1 MAANCA
7 EKLDAMTVAFL
18 NENTLGHTSY
28 LPRFA
33 AELRRRPELGIEP
46 RLLDALPL
54 PSDLARL
61 GDSSIRGLRKFGLDF
76 HSTRWRIA
84 TSRHLRRQLDALRQR
99 EKVDAVVLN
108 TQSMGLEL
116 EGLDRSVPVFVGMDA
131 TFQQLAAS
139 PWFAPNL
146 LSRCF
151 QPLTLTHLLRRER
164 ALFSRTDRFLPWS
177 VPVKDALIRNYGI
190 PASRISVLPPSMA
203 APPRRSSRA
212 QVGGKRPR
220 LLFVGGDFLR
230 KGGDLLQDCHRR
242 YLADRCDLVLVTQ
255 AELGAGPNQSV
266 RRGLIAGSAEWRECW
281 ETADVFVFP
290 SRLET
295 FGIVLLEA
303 LAFEVP
309 IVSSKAGAAVSLLGN
324 GQFGT
329 LLESVNTESLRD
341 AILAILESPDLS
353 GERSQQGREWF
364 EREFELGRNTERLA
378 GWLREAVESRR

>member
-1 MAANCA
+1 MI
-7 EKLDAMTVAFL
+7 VAFL

-54 PSDLARL
+54 PRDLERL
-61 GDSSIRGLRKFGLDF
+61 GNTSIRGLRKFGLDF
-76 HSTRWRIA
+76 HNTRWRIA

-116 EGLDRSVPVFVGMDA
+116 DGLDRSIPVFVGLDA

-146 LSRCF
+146 ISRCL
-151 QPLTLTHLLRRER
+151 QPLTLAQLLRRER
-164 ALFSRTDRFLPWS
+164 TLFSRTNRFLPWS
-177 VPVKDALIRNYGI
+177 ASVKESLLRNYGV
-190 PASRISVLPPSMA
+190 PASQISVLPPSMS
-203 APPRRSSRA
+203 APPRRSS
-212 QVGGKRPR
+212 QGKPGFKRPR

-230 KGGDLLQDCHRR
+230 KGGDLLQECHRR
-242 YLADRCDLVLVTQ
+242 YFADRCDLVLVTR
-255 AELGAGPNQSV
+255 AEIDAGPRQSV
-266 RRGLIAGSAEWRECW
+266 YRGLIAGSAEWRACW

-309 IVSSKAGAAVSLLGN
+309 IVSSRAGAAVSLLGD
-324 GQFGT
+324 GRYGT
-329 LLESVNTESLRD
+329 LLESETVESLRD
-341 AILAILESPDLS
+341 SIWAILESPDLY
-353 GERSQQGREWF
+353 GERSRQGREWF
-364 EREFELGRNTERLA
+364 EREFELGQNTERLA
-378 GWLREAVESRR
+378 GWLHEAMGARS

>member
-1 MAANCA
+1 MI
-7 EKLDAMTVAFL
+7 VAFL

-33 AELRRRPELGIEP
+33 SELRRRPELGIEP

-54 PSDLARL
+54 PQDLVRL
-61 GDSSIRGLRKFGLDF
+61 GDTSIRGLRKFGLDF

-116 EGLDRSVPVFVGMDA
+116 EGLDRSVPVFVGLDA

-146 LSRCF
+146 MSRCL
-151 QPLTLTHLLRRER
+151 QPLTLARLLRLER
-164 ALFSRTDRFLPWS
+164 VLFSRTHRFLPWS
-177 VPVKDALIRNYGI
+177 VPVKEALIRDYGI
-190 PASRISVLPPSMA
+190 PTSRISVLPPSMT
-203 APPRRSSRA
+203 APPRRA
-212 QVGGKRPR
+212 TGGKGGSKRPR

-230 KGGDLLQDCHRR
+230 KGGDLLQQCHRR
-242 YLADRCDLVLVTQ
+242 YLADRCDLVMVTQ
-255 AELGAGPNQSV
+255 ATIEAGPHQSV

-281 ETADVFVFP
+281 ETADVFAFP

-309 IVSSKAGAAVSLLGN
+309 IVSSRTGAAVSLLGD
-324 GQFGT
+324 GRFGT
-329 LLESVNTESLRD
+329 LLDSVSVESLRD
-341 AILAILESPDLS
+341 SILAILESPDLS
-353 GERSQQGREWF
+353 EKRSRQGREWF
-364 EREFELGRNTERLA
+364 EREFELGLNTERLA
-378 GWLREAVESRR
+378 GWLHDAAGMRR

>member
-1 MAANCA
+1 MI
-7 EKLDAMTVAFL
+7 VAFL

-54 PSDLARL
+54 PHDLARM
-61 GDSSIRGLRKFGLDF
+61 GDTSIRGLRKFGLDF

-99 EKVDAVVLN
+99 ETVDAVVLN

-116 EGLDRSVPVFVGMDA
+116 AGLDRSVPVFVGLDA

-146 LSRCF
+146 ISRCL
-151 QPLTLTHLLRRER
+151 QPLTLTHLLQRER

-177 VPVKDALIRNYGI
+177 VPVKEALIRNYGI
-190 PASRISVLPPSMA
+190 PASRVSVLPPSMT
-203 APPRRSSRA
+203 APPRRSPKEKGTS
-212 QVGGKRPR
+212 KRSR

-230 KGGDLLQDCHRR
+230 KGGELLQECHRR

-255 AELGAGPNQSV
+255 SEIAAGPHQSV
-266 RRGLIAGSAEWRECW
+266 RRGLIAGSGEWRECW

-309 IVSSKAGAAVSLLGN
+309 IVSSRAGAAVSLLGD
-324 GQFGT
+324 GRFGT
-329 LLESVNTESLRD
+329 LLESVSVESLRESIR
-341 AILAILESPDLS
+341 AVLESPDHS
-353 GERSQQGREWF
+353 GERSRQGREWF
-364 EREFELGRNTERLA
+364 ESEFELGRNTERLA
-378 GWLREAVESRR
+378 GWLHGAAGMRR

>member
-1 MAANCA
+1 MI
-7 EKLDAMTVAFL
+7 VAFL

-33 AELRRRPELGIEP
+33 AELRRRPELGVEP

-54 PSDLARL
+54 PEDLERL
-61 GDSSIRGLRKFGLDF
+61 GDTSIRGLRKFGLDF

-84 TSRHLRRQLDALRQR
+84 TSRHLRRQLEALRQR

-116 EGLDRSVPVFVGMDA
+116 DGLDRSMPVFVGLDA

-146 LSRCF
+146 LSRCL
-151 QPLTLTHLLRRER
+151 QPLTLAQLLRRER
-164 ALFSRTDRFLPWS
+164 ILFSRTNRFLPWS
-177 VPVKDALIRNYGI
+177 VPVKEALIRSYGV
-190 PASRISVLPPSMA
+190 PVSRVSVLPPSMT
-203 APPRRSSRA
+203 APPRRSPRGKPGS
-212 QVGGKRPR
+212 KRPR

-230 KGGDLLQDCHRR
+230 KGGDLLQECHRR

-255 AELGAGPNQSV
+255 AEIDAGPHQSV

-309 IVSSKAGAAVSLLGN
+309 IVSSRAGAAVSLLGD
-324 GQFGT
+324 GRFGT
-329 LLESVNTESLRD
+329 LLESVSVESLRD
-341 AILAILESPDLS
+341 SVQAIFESPDLS
-353 GERSQQGREWF
+353 GERSRQGREWF

-378 GWLREAVESRR
+378 GWLHDAVAARR